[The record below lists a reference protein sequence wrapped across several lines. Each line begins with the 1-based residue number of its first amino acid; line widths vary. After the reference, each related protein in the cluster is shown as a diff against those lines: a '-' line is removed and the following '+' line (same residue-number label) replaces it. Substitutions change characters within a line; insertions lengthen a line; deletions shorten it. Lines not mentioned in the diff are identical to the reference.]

1 MIIGSE
7 QGTTFPTKVGPTLCN
22 ALIDTGATKSCM
34 SESYYKTLHLDSM
47 RSVVNTRVKSA
58 TGSNLSPLGIVNCP
72 LKLGNTT
79 FVNDFIVCQNLTRP
93 LILGKDFL
101 MKNQITV
108 RYAENGKCVLQFQQE
123 EMVAAIDVSNA
134 PQLTTSTSVL
144 LPGRTLAVIQVK
156 SDLKPE
162 QVGQI
167 YEVQPNEELSDKH
180 PNLYV
185 VPMIHNVDTYIP
197 DTVPM
202 VLINLSIDTISLS
215 KGEIMGF
222 LQNQSID
229 ISEISTETATE
240 PSPIGIGEDNVQ
252 VEKKFITSPADI
264 EVHRKINLQDA
275 DVSEEHQQA
284 FQNLCYEFN
293 DIFSVDSGD
302 IGKTPLVEVEI
313 DTGDSPPITQ
323 KPYTLPLKH
332 AEWVQKELEILE
344 KAGVIVRSV
353 SPWASPIVVVP
364 KRSAPGEPPKR
375 RLCVD
380 YRAINSLLPPVK
392 KAYSKAKGIT
402 TLVPLPKIDEIYAR
416 LKDSKIYSTFDMRS
430 GYYHMVLSEE
440 SRPKSAF
447 VSAYGKW
454 EFKRCPFGLA
464 QAPAY
469 FQRLINEVLSGLT
482 FAFGYLDDILVY
494 SPDMETHLKHLRIL
508 FERLR
513 SADLKLKEV
522 KCNFLKKHIQ
532 YLGHI
537 ISGEGITP
545 VPEKLESIQNMLP
558 PTTPKEVKQFLGLI
572 GYYRKF
578 VPRFSDLAR
587 PLNALTR
594 KETVFEWT
602 QICQESFELLKTSLM
617 TEPILTY
624 PDPNLPYVLFT
635 DASKYAW
642 ACVLT
647 QEKTHVVNDKEVQ
660 ILHPITYMSGL
671 FKGSQMNW
679 ACLTKE
685 AYAIYMSIKKLAYYL
700 EDADITLRSD
710 HLPLKKFLAKNTLNS
725 KVNNWAIEISPFR
738 ITFEYIKGIKNTL
751 ADTMSRLIEIDPQV
765 QSETE
770 PEGYEFGYYTFD
782 QLPAIDV
789 NNVQI
794 SSQNDQNEDI
804 SCELPIQTDILIQL
818 QQDDAFCQHIRQQI
832 EKGNIK
838 EGHLYKIDNQQ
849 LKRLVT
855 DGDNTYETIVIPRSL
870 IPQVLH
876 MAHDKLGHNGTHRT
890 YVLLKRLYY
899 WKGLKPSVERH
910 IKRCPQCQSR
920 NKQVVK
926 YAKLHF
932 DVATFPMQFISM
944 DLIGEFHP
952 PTSKRHRYALTV
964 ICMLTGY
971 VFCVPLKTKT
981 AEEVIQA
988 YIDNVYAKFGGSL
1001 KILSDNGTE
1010 FKNKLFEQIAK
1021 ELGVE
1026 HKLYTPPY
1034 HPASNGRIEGF
1045 HAFLKACIAK
1055 HVAPQLEWDALVPL
1069 ACAAYNFIPNEHSKE
1084 SPFFLMFGR
1093 DPVLPLNKLLE
1104 PKVRYMGNDM
1114 NVLSLEA
1121 LKNMYEIAA
1130 TNLKMAREKKDSPK
1144 DHQSNQLQPGDM
1156 VLVQNHSKGPFD
1168 PKYIGNYRVVSIKG
1182 NQIEIRPSIGG
1193 PTEIKHIKHVKYI
1206 HPVDQYVKHVP
1217 DYSTFGRKT
1226 TLRINPRNIP
1236 DLQWQLNHSLHTTNI
1251 GQTTPQ
1257 ISTPCVD
1264 VNTLSF
1270 AGKRKFYSNGIN
1282 LHMDSLIISS
1292 NTDAISSIKIAK

>member
-1 MIIGSE
+1 MPSATTQPIENGIIEKEHIDSAEEVIIGSE
-7 QGTTFPTKVGPTLCN
+7 QGTTFPTKVGSTICN

-34 SESYYKTLHLDSM
+34 SESYYKTLHLDSIH
-47 RSVVNTRVKSA
+47 SVVNTRVKSA

-101 MKNQITV
+101 MKNHITV
-108 RYAENGKCVLQFQQE
+108 RYAENGKCILSFQQE
-123 EMVAAIDVSNA
+123 EMVAELDTTNV
-134 PQLTTSTSVL
+134 PQLKTSTSVL

-156 SDLKPE
+156 GELKPE
-162 QVGQI
+162 QTGQI
-167 YEVQPNEELSDKH
+167 YEVQPNGELSDKY
-180 PNLYV
+180 PNMYV

-202 VLINLSIDTISLS
+202 VIINFSFEDISIS

-222 LQNQSID
+222 LQSQSID
-229 ISEISTETATE
+229 ISEIRTETSTE
-240 PSPIGIGEDNVQ
+240 PSPISIGEDNDISQ
-252 VEKKFITSPADI
+252 DQEEKKFITSPADI
-264 EVHRKINLQDA
+264 EIHRKVNLQDA
-275 DVSEEHQQA
+275 DVSDEHQKA
-284 FQNLCYEFN
+284 FQDLCHEFK

-302 IGKTPLVEVEI
+302 IGKTPLVEMEI

-402 TLVPLPKIDEIYAR
+402 TLVPLPKIDEIYAC
-416 LKDSKIYSTFDMRS
+416 LKDSRIYSTFDMRS

-464 QAPAY
+464 QAPTY

-482 FAFGYLDDILVY
+482 FAFGYLDDILVF

-545 VPEKLESIQNMLP
+545 VPEKLESIQKMLP
-558 PTTPKEVKQFLGLI
+558 PTNPKEVKQFLGLI

-578 VPRFSDLAR
+578 IPRFSDLAR
-587 PLNALTR
+587 PLNALTW

-602 QICQESFELLKTSLM
+602 QICQEAFKLLKSSLM

-624 PDPNLPYVLFT
+624 PDPSLPYVLFT

-647 QEKTHVVNDKEVQ
+647 QEKTHVADDRKVQ

-751 ADTMSRLIEIDPQV
+751 ADTMSRLIAIDPQV
-765 QSETE
+765 RSEAE

-782 QLPAIDV
+782 QLPALDI
-789 NNVQI
+789 QEI
-794 SSQNDQNEDI
+794 QTSSSDDQNGNLTY
-804 SCELPIQTDILIQL
+804 ELPIKTDVLIKL
-818 QQDDAFCQHIRQQI
+818 QQEDEFCNNILQQI
-832 EKGNIK
+832 EKGNVK
-838 EGHLYKIDNQQ
+838 EGQLYKIDNQQ

-855 DGDNTYETIVIPRSL
+855 DGNNTYETIVIPRSL
-870 IPQVLH
+870 VPQVLH
-876 MAHDKLGHNGTHRT
+876 IAHDKLGHNGTHRT
-890 YVLLKRLYY
+890 YVLIKRLYY
-899 WKGLKPSVERH
+899 WKGLKPSIERH

-952 PTSKRHRYALTV
+952 PTSKKHRYALTV

-988 YIDNVYAKFGGSL
+988 YIDNVYARFGGSL

-1010 FKNKLFEQIAK
+1010 FKNRLFEQIAK

-1093 DPVLPLNKLLE
+1093 DPVLPLNTLLE

-1121 LKNMYEIAA
+1121 
-1130 TNLKMAREKKDSPK
+1130 
-1144 DHQSNQLQPGDM
+1144 
-1156 VLVQNHSKGPFD
+1156 
-1168 PKYIGNYRVVSIKG
+1168 
-1182 NQIEIRPSIGG
+1182 IE
-1193 PTEIKHIKHVKYI
+1193 KHV
-1206 HPVDQYVKHVP
+1206 
-1217 DYSTFGRKT
+1217 
-1226 TLRINPRNIP
+1226 
-1236 DLQWQLNHSLHTTNI
+1236 
-1251 GQTTPQ
+1251 
-1257 ISTPCVD
+1257 
-1264 VNTLSF
+1264 
-1270 AGKRKFYSNGIN
+1270 
-1282 LHMDSLIISS
+1282 
-1292 NTDAISSIKIAK
+1292 

>member
-1 MIIGSE
+1 
-7 QGTTFPTKVGPTLCN
+7 
-22 ALIDTGATKSCM
+22 
-34 SESYYKTLHLDSM
+34 
-47 RSVVNTRVKSA
+47 
-58 TGSNLSPLGIVNCP
+58 
-72 LKLGNTT
+72 
-79 FVNDFIVCQNLTRP
+79 
-93 LILGKDFL
+93 
-101 MKNQITV
+101 MKNHITV
-108 RYAENGKCVLQFQQE
+108 QYAENGKCILNFQQE
-123 EMVAAIDVSNA
+123 EMVATLDVTNT
-134 PQLTTSTSVL
+134 PQLKTFTSVL
-144 LPGRTLAVIQVK
+144 LPGRTLAVIQVD
-156 SDLKPE
+156 SELKLE
-162 QVGQI
+162 QTGQV
-167 YEVQPNEELSDKH
+167 YEVQPNEVMSEKY
-180 PNLYV
+180 PNVYV

-197 DTVPM
+197 HTVPM
-202 VLINLSIDTISLS
+202 VIINFSNDDVSIS

-222 LQNQSID
+222 LQSQSID
-229 ISEISTETATE
+229 ISEIRTETSTE
-240 PSPIGIGEDNVQ
+240 PSPIGIGEDDKEVSQNTE
-252 VEKKFITSPADI
+252 EKKFITSPADI
-264 EVHRKINLQDA
+264 EVHRKTNLQDA
-275 DVSEEHQQA
+275 DVSDKHQKA
-284 FQNLCYEFN
+284 FKDLCHEFK

-302 IGKTPLVEVEI
+302 IGKTPLVEMEI
-313 DTGDSPPITQ
+313 DTGDIPPIMQ
-323 KPYTLPLKH
+323 KPYTLSLKH

-353 SPWASPIVVVP
+353 SPWASPVVVVP
-364 KRSAPGEPPKR
+364 KRSAPGKPPKR

-392 KAYSKAKGIT
+392 KAFSKAKGIS

-416 LKDSKIYSTFDMRS
+416 LKDSKIYSTFDIRS

-482 FAFGYLDDILVY
+482 FTFGYLDDILIF

-545 VPEKLESIQNMLP
+545 VQERLESIQNMLP
-558 PTTPKEVKQFLGLI
+558 PRNPKEVKQFLGLI

-578 VPRFSDLAR
+578 VPCFLDLAR

-602 QICQESFELLKTSLM
+602 QICQESFKLLKTSLM

-624 PDPNLPYVLFT
+624 PDPNLPYVLFN

-647 QEKTHVVNDKEVQ
+647 QDKTHHIDNKEVQ

-725 KVNNWAIEISPFR
+725 KVNNWAIEISPFW

-751 ADTMSRLIEIDPQV
+751 ADTMSPLIEVDPQV
-765 QSETE
+765 KAELE

-782 QLPAIDV
+782 QLPALEVHNI
-789 NNVQI
+789 QT
-794 SSQNDQNEDI
+794 SSQDVPKEDVF
-804 SCELPIQTDILIQL
+804 CELPIQTEILIKL
-818 QQDDAFCQHIRQQI
+818 QQEDAFCQNIIQQI

-838 EGHLYKIDNQQ
+838 EGQVYKINNQQ

-855 DGDNTYETIVIPRSL
+855 DGNNTYETIVIPRSL

-890 YVLLKRLYY
+890 YVLIKRLYY

-952 PTSKRHRYALTV
+952 PTSKKHRYALTV

-988 YIDNVYAKFGGSL
+988 YIDNVYAKFGGLL

-1010 FKNKLFEQIAK
+1010 FKNKLFGQIAK

-1026 HKLYTPPY
+1026 YKLYTPPY
-1034 HPASNGRIEGF
+1034 HPA
-1045 HAFLKACIAK
+1045 
-1055 HVAPQLEWDALVPL
+1055 
-1069 ACAAYNFIPNEHSKE
+1069 
-1084 SPFFLMFGR
+1084 M
-1093 DPVLPLNKLLE
+1093 
-1104 PKVRYMGNDM
+1104 
-1114 NVLSLEA
+1114 
-1121 LKNMYEIAA
+1121 A
-1130 TNLKMAREKKDSPK
+1130 T
-1144 DHQSNQLQPGDM
+1144 
-1156 VLVQNHSKGPFD
+1156 
-1168 PKYIGNYRVVSIKG
+1168 
-1182 NQIEIRPSIGG
+1182 
-1193 PTEIKHIKHVKYI
+1193 
-1206 HPVDQYVKHVP
+1206 
-1217 DYSTFGRKT
+1217 
-1226 TLRINPRNIP
+1226 
-1236 DLQWQLNHSLHTTNI
+1236 
-1251 GQTTPQ
+1251 
-1257 ISTPCVD
+1257 
-1264 VNTLSF
+1264 
-1270 AGKRKFYSNGIN
+1270 
-1282 LHMDSLIISS
+1282 
-1292 NTDAISSIKIAK
+1292 